1 MKTIL
6 SILLTISLF
15 SCGSDGN
22 TPVAVSKS
30 YFRAVNNNDLK
41 EARRYV
47 GEDYYRI
54 IDRIEKAVQENPAL
68 KDKQELIDEYYEL
81 MMEED
86 GVAIVAMGA
95 KIKGSNVRVD
105 YDVWLRKKDGKWL
118 ISEVVPKD

>member
-1 MKTIL
+1 MKNIL
-6 SILLTISLF
+6 AILLAIFFF
-15 SCGSDGN
+15 SCRPGSN

-47 GEDYYRI
+47 VDNRI